1 MSRRALDANILLRY
15 VTGDHPEMSPRC
27 RRLLERIEAGE
38 ELVFLPEAALADVA
52 WTLRSHYQWPAERI
66 SEFLGEVL
74 ALDGIE
80 MERKPIAWGALAH
93 LQRGTLD
100 FSDAMI
106 AAEMESQ
113 GLMEVYSYDRD
124 FDRLTEIRRVEP

>member
-27 RRLLERIEAGE
+27 RRLLERVEAGE
-38 ELVFLPEAALADVA
+38 ESVFLPEAALADVA
-52 WTLRSHYQWPAERI
+52 WTLRSFYQWPAERI
-66 SEFLGEVL
+66 SAFLGELL

-80 MERKPIAWGALAH
+80 MERKPMAWGALAH
-93 LQRGTLD
+93 LQGGTLD

-106 AAEMESQ
+106 AAEMESR
-113 GLMEVYSYDRD
+113 GLTEIYSYDRD
-124 FDRLTEIRRVEP
+124 FDRLTGIRRTEP